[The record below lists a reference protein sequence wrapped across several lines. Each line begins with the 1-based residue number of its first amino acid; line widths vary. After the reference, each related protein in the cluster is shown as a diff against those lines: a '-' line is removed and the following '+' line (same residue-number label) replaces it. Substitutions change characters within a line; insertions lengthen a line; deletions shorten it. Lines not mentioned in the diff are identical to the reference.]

1 MTTNHLAHRCVR
13 IVGVRIVGV
22 LGAVTAV
29 ALLGAASAQAAGSS
43 SAVCVSRIPLTI
55 SPGFSPTTGSG
66 TLTSGGE
73 RGSITC
79 IGRIGGHRVTG
90 RGSVALDETYT
101 RGSCL
106 SHVGTGTVR
115 VTIPTTAGVVRMVG
129 SATSRRTALGLRA
142 EARFPGGRFSGIG
155 VAIPTEGNC
164 LLTPLRRALITVTGS
179 LAGA

>member
-1 MTTNHLAHRCVR
+1 MTINHITHRCVR
-13 IVGVRIVGV
+13 IVGL

-29 ALLGAASAQAAGSS
+29 ALLGAASAEARASS
-43 SAVCVSRIPLTI
+43 SAVCVSRIALTI
-55 SPGFSPTTGSG
+55 NPGFSPTTGSG

-79 IGRIGGHRVTG
+79 IGKIAGHRVTG
-90 RGSVALDETYT
+90 PGSVALDESYT
-101 RGSCL
+101 RASCL

-115 VTIPTTAGVVRMVG
+115 VTLPTTAGVMRMVG
-129 SATSRRTALGLRA
+129 SATSRRTALVLRA
-142 EARFPGGRFSGIG
+142 EVRFPAGRFSGIG
-155 VAIPTEGNC
+155 AAIPTQGNC